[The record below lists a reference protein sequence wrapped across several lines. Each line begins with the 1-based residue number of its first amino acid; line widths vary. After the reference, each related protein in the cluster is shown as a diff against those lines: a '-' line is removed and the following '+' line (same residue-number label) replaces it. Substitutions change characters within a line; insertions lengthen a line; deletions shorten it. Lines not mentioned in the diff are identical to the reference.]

1 MAPGMLHCFGGD
13 GPDNFD
19 TLAAL
24 DAWVEQGKAPDG
36 IIASKFPG
44 GKPGQKALR
53 TMPLCAFPEQARYG
67 GTGDVNSAE
76 NWTCVRSDKSQL
88 DVGADGVA
96 AGLGAGRK

>member
-13 GPDNFD
+13 GPDDFD
-19 TLAAL
+19 TLGAL
-24 DAWVEQGKAPDG
+24 DAWVEQGKAPEDHG
-36 IIASKFPG
+36 LQVPG

-76 NWTCVRSDKSQL
+76 NWTCVPGDKSQL